1 MNLHDPQRMETSKPK
16 KSRRQTRRVPR
27 AGTPSAICFMC
38 VEPHPVLVRFAE
50 RLAAHHK
57 IYIVVDSNECQLP
70 VSSMIRFVQL
80 QDEFCRG
87 KGFTHA
93 NPAFQKT
100 PTAWDKALLYFSTI
114 ESNHKH
120 IWFIEEDVFIPTET
134 ILKTIS
140 AKYPTTDLLVSEHN
154 NRRVNHSWSWW
165 SVTDGLLTEPMFHAM
180 VCAVRMSRTLLQA
193 IAAFAREKG
202 RLVFIEILF
211 NTLAHQK
218 GLRIETP
225 IEMQNIL
232 YRGDWGEAKMSN
244 STLVHPIKNLLLH
257 ETHREYLLQHNLC

>member
-1 MNLHDPQRMETSKPK
+1 
-16 KSRRQTRRVPR
+16 
-27 AGTPSAICFMC
+27 MC
-38 VEPHPVLVRFAE
+38 VEPHPVLVAFAE
-50 RLAAHHK
+50 RLAAHHRV
-57 IYIVVDSNECQLP
+57 YIVVDSNECQLP
-70 VSSMIRFVQL
+70 LSNRITFVRL
-80 QDEFCRG
+80 QDEFCKERG
-87 KGFTHA
+87 FMYS

-114 ESNHKH
+114 ELTHRH
-120 IWFIEEDVFIPTET
+120 VWFIEEDVFIPTET

-165 SVTDGLLTEPMFHAM
+165 PVADGLLVEPMFHAM
-180 VCAVRMSRTLLQA
+180 VCAVRMSRALLHA
-193 IAAFAREKG
+193 IAAFAKEKQ

-225 IEMQNIL
+225 IEMQYIVH
-232 YRGDWGEAKMSN
+232 RHDWDETKLSPT
-244 STLVHPIKNLLLH
+244 TLVHPIKDLLLH
-257 ETHREYLLQHNLC
+257 DTYRAHILEHNLR

>member
-1 MNLHDPQRMETSKPK
+1 MDSAPVPTPK
-16 KSRRQTRRVPR
+16 LKKTAKRHTRRAPKVAP
-27 AGTPSAICFMC
+27 PSAVCFMS
-38 VEPHPVLVRFAE
+38 VEPHPTLITFAE
-50 RLAAHHK
+50 RLAAHHRV
-57 IYIVVDSNECQLP
+57 YIVIDSNECQLP
-70 VSSMIRFVQL
+70 VSNYITFIRL
-80 QDEFCRG
+80 QDDFCRG
-87 KGFTHA
+87 RGFIHS
-93 NPAFQKT
+93 NPAFHKT

-114 ESNHKH
+114 ELAHRH
-120 IWFIEEDVFIPTET
+120 VWFIEEDVFIPTET

-165 SVTDGLLTEPMFHAM
+165 PVADGFFSEPMFHAM

-193 IAAFAREKG
+193 IAAFAKEKQ

-225 IEMQNIL
+225 IEMQYIVH
-232 YRGDWGEAKMSN
+232 RHDWDETKLSPN
-244 STLVHPIKNLLLH
+244 TLVHPIKDLLLH
-257 ETHREYLLQHNLC
+257 DTYRAHILEHNLR